1 MVVSKKSYEDLR
13 KQRLEENKKRMEQL
27 NIPHLTQA
35 LKTAR
40 SPMKRTKP
48 RAIGTEMVVVRRSS
62 RVASLPAPVYK
73 EHGLNTFERLELP
86 SGRKYRYVRKEL
98 GNRVYASDEAREY
111 AINKAEELESKL
123 KSGDMSFFKPM
134 FHTHVTGAFLNLPDH
149 FCRKCLPENDVTI
162 TLIDEDGEKFPT
174 RYIARIEGLGA
185 GWRGF
190 SVSHKL
196 IDGDALVFHLIK
208 RAVFKVYI
216 IRNKDYYDD
225 GVLNDAR
232 DA

>member
-13 KQRLEENKKRMEQL
+13 RQRLEENKKRMEQL
-27 NIPHLTQA
+27 NIPQLTQA

-48 RAIGTEMVVVRRSS
+48 RAIGTEIVVVRRSS

-73 EHGLNTFERLELP
+73 EHGLKTFEILELP
-86 SGRKYRYVRKEL
+86 RCGRKYRYLRKEL

-111 AINKAEELESKL
+111 AINKAEELASKL
-123 KSGDMSFFKPM
+123 EGGHMSFSKPL
-134 FHTHVTGAFLNLPDH
+134 FQSHVTGWLKLPGH
-149 FCRKCLPENDVTI
+149 LCRKYLPMNDETI
-162 TLIDEDGEKFPT
+162 TLIDEDGQRSRT
-174 RYIARIEGLGA
+174 LYSARNKGLTA

-190 SVSHKL
+190 CISHEL

-208 RAVFKVYI
+208 HTVFEVYI
-216 IRNKDYYDD
+216 IRNKDYYADCEIND
-225 GVLNDAR
+225 GSDA
-232 DA
+232 

>member
-1 MVVSKKSYEDLR
+1 
-13 KQRLEENKKRMEQL
+13 MEQL

-35 LKTAR
+35 LKTAH

-48 RAIGTEMVVVRRSS
+48 RAIGTEIVVVRRSS

-73 EHGLNTFERLELP
+73 EHGLKTFEILELP

-123 KSGDMSFFKPM
+123 KSGHLSFIKPM
-134 FHTHVTGAFLNLPDH
+134 FQSYVTGGWLGLPVN
-149 FCRKCLPENDVTI
+149 FCRKYLPKNDETI
-162 TLIDEDGEKFPT
+162 ILIDEDGQQFPT
-174 RYIARIEGLGA
+174 LYFSRKEALSA

-190 SVSHKL
+190 SVSHEL

-216 IRNKDYYDD
+216 IRNKDYYAD
-225 GVLNDAR
+225 GELNDASH
-232 DA
+232 A